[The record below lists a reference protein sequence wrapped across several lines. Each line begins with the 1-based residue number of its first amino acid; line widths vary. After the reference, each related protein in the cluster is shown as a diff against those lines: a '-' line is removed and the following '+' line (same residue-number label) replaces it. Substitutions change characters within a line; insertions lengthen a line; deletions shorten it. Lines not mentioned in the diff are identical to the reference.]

1 MASRSRPR
9 RRPRGSIP
17 LWVFLLLGALLAGA
31 LLLRLAVR
39 SPRPPEVNS
48 PRDMSSTDPSG
59 GRSSGSREARP
70 FPRRKAPSG
79 TEAPAPPRIG
89 TGGQAVLA
97 IVIDD
102 VGQSLDLAETATRRL
117 PPPVTFAV
125 IPFLPASESSARLLH
140 VRGFPVILHA
150 PMEPLGPRRW
160 RATPGTLMTGMATS
174 EAERIL
180 LRDIEA
186 VPHAEGVNNHMGS
199 RATQDADLMRAVM
212 GVLKE
217 RDLYFLDSRTS
228 PLTVAHQA
236 AREAGVPSASR
247 AVFLDGE
254 DDVGA
259 IMAQLD
265 TLVARSRKEG
275 ALVGIGHLRPNTVE
289 ALARRMPYWSSRSVR
304 FVPLRE
310 VVR

>member
-1 MASRSRPR
+1 M
-9 RRPRGSIP
+9 
-17 LWVFLLLGALLAGA
+17 
-31 LLLRLAVR
+31 
-39 SPRPPEVNS
+39 
-48 PRDMSSTDPSG
+48 
-59 GRSSGSREARP
+59 
-70 FPRRKAPSG
+70 
-79 TEAPAPPRIG
+79 
-89 TGGQAVLA
+89 GQAVLA
-97 IVIDD
+97 VVLDD
-102 VGQSLDLAETATRRL
+102 VGQSLDLAEAASGRL
-117 PPPVTFAV
+117 PAPVTFAV

-140 VRGFPVILHA
+140 GRGFPVILHA

-160 RATPGTLMTGMATS
+160 RATPGTLLTGMAAS
-174 EAERIL
+174 EVERIL

-199 RATQDADLMRAVM
+199 RATQDADLMRVVM

-217 RDLYFLDSRTS
+217 RGLYFLDSRTS
-228 PLTVAHQA
+228 PLTVAHEA

>member
-1 MASRSRPR
+1 
-9 RRPRGSIP
+9 
-17 LWVFLLLGALLAGA
+17 V
-31 LLLRLAVR
+31 
-39 SPRPPEVNS
+39 
-48 PRDMSSTDPSG
+48 
-59 GRSSGSREARP
+59 
-70 FPRRKAPSG
+70 
-79 TEAPAPPRIG
+79 
-89 TGGQAVLA
+89 
-97 IVIDD
+97 VIDD
-102 VGQSLDLAETATRRL
+102 VGQSLELTEAAARRL
-117 PPPVTFAV
+117 PTPVTFAV

-140 VRGFPVILHA
+140 DRGFPVILHA

-160 RATPGTLMTGMATS
+160 RSTAGTLMTGMNSS

-180 LRDIEA
+180 SLDIEA

-212 GVLKE
+212 GVLKN
-217 RDLYFLDSRTS
+217 RRLYFLDSRTT
-228 PLTVAHQA
+228 PLTVAQEA

-265 TLVARSRKEG
+265 TLVARSGKEG
-275 ALVGIGHLRPNTVE
+275 ALVGIGHLRPKTVE
-289 ALARRMPYWSSRSVR
+289 ALARRMPYWSSRSAR
-304 FVPLRE
+304 FVPLKE